1 MTEENYRHH
10 KEKGKHI
17 AGQMTLTELAS
28 QMRNSSKAIERLNI
42 KQYNWWNEG
51 LHGVARAGVATV
63 FPQAIC
69 MASTFDEKAV
79 KKCADII
86 ATEARAKFNE
96 SQKNEDFSIYKG
108 LTLWSPNINIF
119 RDPRWGR
126 GHETY
131 GEDPYLTS
139 ILGCAFIEGIQGDD
153 QKYMKASA
161 CAKHFC
167 VHSGPEGL
175 RHTFNAEVSKKDFYE
190 TYIPAFEAAI
200 KKAKV
205 SGVMGAYNMVNGE
218 SCCASDKLI
227 DKLLRKE
234 WGFDGYYVS
243 DCSAILDVIY
253 KHKRTLNPSKGAA
266 MAVNAGCDLE
276 CGVVYSLLPVSVK
289 LGYTNKETL
298 KNSVSRLM
306 AIRSALGMFDKDCPY
321 NEISISDNATPEHE
335 SEAVRMAEKGIVLLE
350 NDGILPLKENA
361 QKILI
366 TGFNADNKL
375 AYLGNYFGDP
385 SHFVMVTEA
394 ISQYNIDTEFIR
406 GIHLYNQNTNYDKE
420 AALKSAAESDIII
433 MCTGLD
439 SSIEGEEAGG
449 ALAGGGGNI
458 GEQGDRETIE
468 LPLNQQEYIEELLDT
483 GKKIILLN
491 FSGGCIDFRK
501 YKNKVNAILQCWY
514 PGAQGGQ
521 SIANIL
527 FGKCSPS
534 GKLPITFYNSVDD
547 LPDFCDYSMQNRT
560 YRYFKGDVQYPFGY
574 GKTYTKFDL
583 LKIDYNSKEKQLSCL
598 IKNSGEFDCDEV
610 VQIYITYP
618 KTNYELP
625 TKSLIKCK
633 REFIPKGDTKEFIFT
648 FEENDFYSTDHFGNT
663 VFLEG
668 SYKILTTDGQNIYDE
683 SISFYNSQETNIV
696 NECPL

>member
-1 MTEENYRHH
+1 MTEKNYSQH
-10 KEKGKHI
+10 KRS
-17 AGQMTLTELAS
+17 GQNLANQMSLIELVS
-28 QMRNSSKAIERLNI
+28 QMRNSSKSIKRLNI

-51 LHGVARAGVATV
+51 LHGVARAGIATV

-69 MASTFDEKAV
+69 MAASFDEESV
-79 KKCADII
+79 KYCADII
-86 ATEARAKFNE
+86 STEARAKFNE
-96 SQKNEDFSIYKG
+96 SQKNKDYSIYKG
-108 LTLWSPNINIF
+108 LTLWSPNVNIF

-139 ILGCAFIEGIQGDD
+139 VLGCAFIEGIQGDNE
-153 QKYMKASA
+153 KYMKASA

-190 TYIPAFEAAI
+190 TYIPAFEAAV

-205 SGVMGAYNMVNGE
+205 SGVMGAYNRVNDE

-234 WGFDGYYVS
+234 WGFDGYFVS
-243 DCSAILDVIY
+243 DCAAILDVIY
-253 KHKRTLNPSKGAA
+253 KHKKTFNPAKGAA

-276 CGVVYSLLPVSVK
+276 CGVVYSLLPLSVG
-289 LGYTNKETL
+289 LGYISKDTL
-298 KNSVSRLM
+298 RKSVARLM
-306 AIRSALGMFDKDCPY
+306 AIRSSLGMFDDDCPF
-321 NEISISDNATPEHE
+321 NKITIKENATPEHE
-335 SEAVRMAEKGIVLLE
+335 AQAVKMAEKGIVLLE

-366 TGFNADNKL
+366 TGYNADNKL

-385 SHFVMVTEA
+385 SHFVMVTDA
-394 ISQYNIDTEFIR
+394 VSQYNRETEFIR
-406 GIHLYNQNTNYDKE
+406 GIHLYESAKNGDVNQALQ
-420 AALKSAAESDIII
+420 AAQNADIIL

-458 GEQGDRETIE
+458 GKQGDRETID
-468 LPLNQQEYIEELLDT
+468 LPMNQQEYIAKLIET

-491 FSGGCIDFRK
+491 FSGGCINFGRF
-501 YKNKVNAILQCWY
+501 KNRVNAILQCWY
-514 PGAQGGQ
+514 PGAQGGKA
-521 SIANIL
+521 IANIL

-534 GKLPITFYNSVDD
+534 GKLPVTFYNSVDD

-574 GKTYTKFDL
+574 GKTYTKFAL
-583 LKIDYNSKEKQLSCL
+583 ENAEVRENKIRATVKNVGKFESETVLQLYVTCP
-598 IKNSGEFDCDEV
+598 KAEFETP
-610 VQIYITYP
+610 I
-618 KTNYELP
+618 
-625 TKSLIKCK
+625 KSLIGFK
-633 REFIPKGDTKEFIFT
+633 RISLKPQEEKEFVFEIDENSLMSVNDNGEKVLLKGEYTFT
-648 FEENDFYSTDHFGNT
+648 
-663 VFLEG
+663 L
-668 SYKILTTDGQNIYDE
+668 TDGCDFESKPIIGAENIHM
-683 SISFYNSQETNIV
+683 
-696 NECPL
+696 

>member
-1 MTEENYRHH
+1 MTEKNYLQH
-10 KEKGKHI
+10 KRN
-17 AGQMTLTELAS
+17 GQNLANQMSLIELVS
-28 QMRNSSKAIERLNI
+28 QMRNSSKSIKRLNI

-69 MASTFDEKAV
+69 MAASFDTTAV
-79 KKCADII
+79 KRCANII

-96 SQKNEDFSIYKG
+96 SQKNEDYSIYKG

-139 ILGCAFIEGIQGDD
+139 VLGCAFIEGIQGDD
-153 QKYMKASA
+153 EKYMKASA
-161 CAKHFC
+161 CVKHFC

-175 RHTFNAEVSKKDFYE
+175 RHTFNSEVSKKDFYE
-190 TYIPAFEAAI
+190 TYIPAFEAAV

-218 SCCASDKLI
+218 SCCASEKLI

-234 WGFDGYYVS
+234 WGFDGYFVS

-253 KHKRTLNPSKGAA
+253 KHKNTLNPAKGAA

-276 CGVVYSLLPVSVK
+276 CGVVYSLLPLSVG
-289 LGYTNKETL
+289 LGYISKDTL
-298 KNSVSRLM
+298 RKSVARLM
-306 AIRSALGMFDKDCPY
+306 AIRSSLGMFDDDCPF
-321 NEISISDNATPEHE
+321 NKITIKENATPEHE
-335 SEAVRMAEKGIVLLE
+335 AQAVKMAEKGIVLLE

-366 TGFNADNKL
+366 TGYNADNKL

-385 SHFVMVTEA
+385 SHFVMVTDA
-394 ISQYNIDTEFIR
+394 VSQYNRETEFIR
-406 GIHLYNQNTNYDKE
+406 GIHLYESAKTGDVNQALQ
-420 AALKSAAESDIII
+420 AAQNADIIL

-458 GEQGDRETIE
+458 GKQGDRETID
-468 LPLNQQEYIEELLDT
+468 LPLNQQEYIEKLMET

-491 FSGGCIDFRK
+491 FSGGCVNFGK
-501 YKNKVNAILQCWY
+501 FKNRVNAIVQCWY
-514 PGAQGGQ
+514 PGAQGGKA
-521 SIANIL
+521 IANIL

-534 GKLPITFYNSVDD
+534 GKLPVTFYNSVDD

-574 GKTYTKFDL
+574 GRTYTKFSLENAEVRENKIRATVKNVGKFESETVLQLYVTCPKAEFETPIKSLTGFKRISLKPQEEKEFVFEIDENSLMSVNDNGEKVL
-583 LKIDYNSKEKQLSCL
+583 LK
-598 IKNSGEFDCDEV
+598 GE
-610 VQIYITYP
+610 YT
-618 KTNYELP
+618 
-625 TKSLIKCK
+625 
-633 REFIPKGDTKEFIFT
+633 FT
-648 FEENDFYSTDHFGNT
+648 
-663 VFLEG
+663 L
-668 SYKILTTDGQNIYDE
+668 TDGCDFE
-683 SISFYNSQETNIV
+683 SKPIIGAENMHM
-696 NECPL
+696 

>member
-1 MTEENYRHH
+1 MTEKNYSQH
-10 KEKGKHI
+10 KRN
-17 AGQMTLTELAS
+17 GQNLANQMSLIELVS
-28 QMRNSSKAIERLNI
+28 QMRNSSKSIKRLNI

-51 LHGVARAGVATV
+51 LHGVARAGIATV

-69 MASTFDEKAV
+69 MASSFDADAV
-79 KKCADII
+79 KQCADII
-86 ATEARAKFNE
+86 STEARAKFNE
-96 SQKNEDFSIYKG
+96 SQKNKDYSIYKG
-108 LTLWSPNINIF
+108 LTLWSPNVNIF

-131 GEDPYLTS
+131 GEDPYLTAV
-139 ILGCAFIEGIQGDD
+139 LGCAFIEGIQGDNE
-153 QKYMKASA
+153 KYMKASA

-190 TYIPAFEAAI
+190 TYIPAFEAAV

-205 SGVMGAYNMVNGE
+205 SGVMGAYNRVNGE

-234 WGFDGYYVS
+234 WGFDGYFVS
-243 DCSAILDVIY
+243 DCAAILDVIY
-253 KHKRTLNPSKGAA
+253 KHKKTFNPAKGAA

-276 CGVVYSLLPVSVK
+276 CGVVYSLLPLSVG
-289 LGYTNKETL
+289 LGYISKDTL
-298 KNSVSRLM
+298 RKSVARLM
-306 AIRSALGMFDKDCPY
+306 AIRSSLGMFDDDCPF
-321 NEISISDNATPEHE
+321 NKITIKENATPEHE
-335 SEAVRMAEKGIVLLE
+335 AQAVKMAEKGIVLLE

-366 TGFNADNKL
+366 TGYNADNKL

-385 SHFVMVTEA
+385 SHFVMVTDA
-394 ISQYNIDTEFIR
+394 ISQYNRETEFIR
-406 GIHLYNQNTNYDKE
+406 GIHLYESAKNGDVNQALQ
-420 AALKSAAESDIII
+420 AAQNADIIL

-458 GEQGDRETIE
+458 GKQGDRETID
-468 LPLNQQEYIEELLDT
+468 LPLNQQEYIEKLMET

-491 FSGGCIDFRK
+491 FSGGCVNFGK
-501 YKNKVNAILQCWY
+501 FKNRVNAIVQCWY
-514 PGAQGGQ
+514 PGAQGGKA
-521 SIANIL
+521 IANIL

-534 GKLPITFYNSVDD
+534 GKLPVTFYNSVDD

-574 GKTYTKFDL
+574 GKTYTKFAL
-583 LKIDYNSKEKQLSCL
+583 ENAEVRENKIRATVKNVGKFESETVLQLYVTCP
-598 IKNSGEFDCDEV
+598 KAEFETP
-610 VQIYITYP
+610 I
-618 KTNYELP
+618 
-625 TKSLIKCK
+625 KSLIGFK
-633 REFIPKGDTKEFIFT
+633 RISLKPQEKKEFVFETDENSLMSVNDNGEKVLLKGEYTFT
-648 FEENDFYSTDHFGNT
+648 
-663 VFLEG
+663 L
-668 SYKILTTDGQNIYDE
+668 TDGCDFECKQ
-683 SISFYNSQETNIV
+683 ISYH
-696 NECPL
+696 L

>member
-1 MTEENYRHH
+1 MTEENYIYH

-17 AGQMTLTELAS
+17 AEQMTLTELAS
-28 QMRNSSKAIERLNI
+28 QMRNSSKSIKRLNI

-69 MASTFDEKAV
+69 MAASFDATAV
-79 KKCADII
+79 KRCANII

-153 QKYMKASA
+153 ERYMKASA

-190 TYIPAFEAAI
+190 TYIPAFEAAV

-234 WGFDGYYVS
+234 WGFDGYFVS

-253 KHKRTLNPSKGAA
+253 KHKKTLNPSKGAA

-289 LGYTNKETL
+289 LGYTNKEAL
-298 KNSVSRLM
+298 KKSVSRLM

-361 QKILI
+361 RKILI

-385 SHFVMVTEA
+385 SHFVMVTDA
-394 ISQYNIDTEFIR
+394 VSQYNIDTEFIR

-420 AALKSAAESDIII
+420 EALKSAAESDIII

-458 GEQGDRETIE
+458 GEQGDRETLE
-468 LPLNQQEYIEELLDT
+468 LPLNQQEYIEELLNT

-501 YKNKVNAILQCWY
+501 YKNRVNAILQCWY
-514 PGAQGGQ
+514 PGAQGGEA
-521 SIANIL
+521 IADIL

-574 GKTYTKFDL
+574 GKTYTKFALEDISL
-583 LKIDYNSKEKQLSCL
+583 VGEEIKATICNIGNEKSDTVLQLYVS
-598 IKNSGEFDCDEV
+598 
-610 VQIYITYP
+610 YP
-618 KTNYELP
+618 PMEYPNPL
-625 TKSLIKCK
+625 KSLVSFNRIRLKPG
-633 REFIPKGDTKEFIFT
+633 EKETVTFSITNEYLVSTNSDGKKIILDGCYKFT
-648 FEENDFYSTDHFGNT
+648 
-663 VFLEG
+663 L
-668 SYKILTTDGQNIYDE
+668 TDGCDFTSRPIIYQKQR
-683 SISFYNSQETNIV
+683 N
-696 NECPL
+696 

>member
-1 MTEENYRHH
+1 MTEKNYMKHEEN
-10 KEKGKHI
+10 GKRI
-17 AGQMTLTELAS
+17 AEQMTLLELAS
-28 QMRNSSKAIERLNI
+28 QMRNSSKSIKRLNI

-69 MASTFDEKAV
+69 MASSFDADAV
-79 KKCADII
+79 KRCADII
-86 ATEARAKFNE
+86 STEARAKFNE
-96 SQKNEDFSIYKG
+96 SQKNKDYSIYKG

-131 GEDPYLTS
+131 GEDPYLTAV
-139 ILGCAFIEGIQGDD
+139 LGCAFIEGIQGDD
-153 QKYMKASA
+153 ENYMKASA

-190 TYIPAFEAAI
+190 TYIPAFEAAV

-205 SGVMGAYNMVNGE
+205 SGVMGAYNRVNGE

-234 WGFDGYYVS
+234 WGFDGYFVS
-243 DCSAILDVIY
+243 DCAAILDVIY
-253 KHKRTLNPSKGAA
+253 KHKKTFNPAKGAA

-276 CGVVYSLLPVSVK
+276 CGVVYSLLPLSVG
-289 LGYTNKETL
+289 LGYISKDTL
-298 KNSVSRLM
+298 RKSVARLM
-306 AIRSALGMFDKDCPY
+306 AIRSSLGMFDDDCPF
-321 NEISISDNATPEHE
+321 NKITIKENATPEHE
-335 SEAVRMAEKGIVLLE
+335 AQAIKMAEKGIVLLE
-350 NDGILPLKENA
+350 NDGILPLRENA
-361 QKILI
+361 QKIFI
-366 TGFNADNKL
+366 TGYNADNKL

-385 SHFVMVTEA
+385 SHFVMVTDA
-394 ISQYNIDTEFIR
+394 ISQYNRETEFIR
-406 GIHLYNQNTNYDKE
+406 GIHLYESAKNGDVNQALQ
-420 AALKSAAESDIII
+420 AAQNADIIL

-458 GEQGDRETIE
+458 GKQGDRETID
-468 LPLNQQEYIEELLDT
+468 LPLNQQEYIEKLIKT

-491 FSGGCIDFRK
+491 FSGGCINFGK
-501 YKNKVNAILQCWY
+501 FKNRVNAIVQCWY
-514 PGAQGGQ
+514 PGAQGGKA
-521 SIANIL
+521 IANSL

-534 GKLPITFYNSVDD
+534 GKLPVTFYNSVDD

-574 GKTYTKFDL
+574 GKTYTKFAL
-583 LKIDYNSKEKQLSCL
+583 ENAEVRENKIRATVQNVGKFESETVLQLYVTCP
-598 IKNSGEFDCDEV
+598 KAEFETP
-610 VQIYITYP
+610 I
-618 KTNYELP
+618 
-625 TKSLIKCK
+625 KSLIGFK
-633 REFIPKGDTKEFIFT
+633 RISLKPQEEKEFVFEIDENSLMSVNDNGKKVLLKGEYTFT
-648 FEENDFYSTDHFGNT
+648 
-663 VFLEG
+663 L
-668 SYKILTTDGQNIYDE
+668 TDGCDFECKQ
-683 SISFYNSQETNIV
+683 ISYH
-696 NECPL
+696 L

>member
-1 MTEENYRHH
+1 MTEKNYSQH
-10 KEKGKHI
+10 KRNGERL
-17 AGQMTLTELAS
+17 ANQMSLIELVS
-28 QMRNSSKAIERLNI
+28 QMRNSSKSIKRLNI

-69 MASTFDEKAV
+69 MAASFDATAIKR
-79 KKCADII
+79 CADII
-86 ATEARAKFNE
+86 STEARAKFNE
-96 SQKNEDFSIYKG
+96 SQKNEDYSIYKG

-139 ILGCAFIEGIQGDD
+139 VLGCAFIEGIQGDSE
-153 QKYMKASA
+153 KYMKASA

-190 TYIPAFEAAI
+190 TYIPAFEAAV

-205 SGVMGAYNMVNGE
+205 SGVMGAYNRVNGE
-218 SCCASDKLI
+218 SCCASEKLI

-234 WGFDGYYVS
+234 WGFDGYFVS

-253 KHKRTLNPSKGAA
+253 KHKNTLNPAKGAA

-276 CGVVYSLLPVSVK
+276 CGVVYSLLPLSVG
-289 LGYTNKETL
+289 LGYISKDTL
-298 KNSVSRLM
+298 RKSVARLM
-306 AIRSALGMFDKDCPY
+306 AIRSSVGMFDDDCPF
-321 NEISISDNATPEHE
+321 NKITIKENATPEHE
-335 SEAVRMAEKGIVLLE
+335 AQAVKMAEKGIVLLE

-366 TGFNADNKL
+366 TGYNADNKL

-385 SHFVMVTEA
+385 SHFVMVTDA
-394 ISQYNIDTEFIR
+394 VSQYNRETEFIR
-406 GIHLYNQNTNYDKE
+406 GIHLYESAKTGDVNQALQ
-420 AALKSAAESDIII
+420 AAQNADIIL

-458 GEQGDRETIE
+458 GKQGDRETID
-468 LPLNQQEYIEELLDT
+468 LPLNQQEYIEKLMET

-491 FSGGCIDFRK
+491 FSGGCVNFGK
-501 YKNKVNAILQCWY
+501 FKNRVNAIVQCWY
-514 PGAQGGQ
+514 PGAQGGKA
-521 SIANIL
+521 IANIL

-534 GKLPITFYNSVDD
+534 GKLPVTFYNSVDD

-574 GKTYTKFDL
+574 GRTYTKFSL
-583 LKIDYNSKEKQLSCL
+583 ENAEVRENKIRATVKNVGKFESETVLQLYVTCP
-598 IKNSGEFDCDEV
+598 KAEFETP
-610 VQIYITYP
+610 I
-618 KTNYELP
+618 
-625 TKSLIKCK
+625 KSLIGFK
-633 REFIPKGDTKEFIFT
+633 RISLKPQEEKEFVFEIDENSLMSVNDNGEKVLLKGEYTFT
-648 FEENDFYSTDHFGNT
+648 
-663 VFLEG
+663 L
-668 SYKILTTDGQNIYDE
+668 TDGCDFE
-683 SISFYNSQETNIV
+683 SKPIIGAENMHM
-696 NECPL
+696 

>member
-1 MTEENYRHH
+1 MTEKNYSQH
-10 KEKGKHI
+10 KRN
-17 AGQMTLTELAS
+17 GQNLANQMSLIELVS
-28 QMRNSSKAIERLNI
+28 QMRNSSKSIKRLNI

-51 LHGVARAGVATV
+51 LHGVARAGIATV

-69 MASTFDEKAV
+69 MASSFDADAV
-79 KKCADII
+79 KQCADII
-86 ATEARAKFNE
+86 STEARAKFNE
-96 SQKNEDFSIYKG
+96 SQKNKDYSIYKG
-108 LTLWSPNINIF
+108 LTLWSPNVNIF

-139 ILGCAFIEGIQGDD
+139 VLGCAFIEGIQGDNE
-153 QKYMKASA
+153 KYMKASA

-190 TYIPAFEAAI
+190 TYIPAFEAAV

-205 SGVMGAYNMVNGE
+205 SGVMGAYNRVNDE

-234 WGFDGYYVS
+234 WGFDGYFVS
-243 DCSAILDVIY
+243 DCAAILDVIY
-253 KHKRTLNPSKGAA
+253 KHKKTFNPAKGAA

-276 CGVVYSLLPVSVK
+276 CGVVYSLLPLSVG
-289 LGYTNKETL
+289 LGYISKDTL
-298 KNSVSRLM
+298 RKSVARLM
-306 AIRSALGMFDKDCPY
+306 AIRSSLGMFDDDCPF
-321 NEISISDNATPEHE
+321 NKITIKENATPEHE
-335 SEAVRMAEKGIVLLE
+335 AQAVKMAEKGIVLLE

-366 TGFNADNKL
+366 TGYNADNKL

-385 SHFVMVTEA
+385 SHFVMVTDA
-394 ISQYNIDTEFIR
+394 VSQYNRETEFIR
-406 GIHLYNQNTNYDKE
+406 GIHLYESAKNGDVNQALQ
-420 AALKSAAESDIII
+420 AAQNADIIL

-458 GEQGDRETIE
+458 GKQGDRETID
-468 LPLNQQEYIEELLDT
+468 LPMNQQEYIAKLIET

-491 FSGGCIDFRK
+491 FSGGCINFGRF
-501 YKNKVNAILQCWY
+501 KNRVNAILQCWY
-514 PGAQGGQ
+514 PGAQGGKA
-521 SIANIL
+521 IANIL

-534 GKLPITFYNSVDD
+534 GKLPVTFYNSVDD

-574 GKTYTKFDL
+574 GKTYTKFAL
-583 LKIDYNSKEKQLSCL
+583 ENAEVRENKIRATVKNVGKFESETVLQLYVTCP
-598 IKNSGEFDCDEV
+598 KAEFETP
-610 VQIYITYP
+610 I
-618 KTNYELP
+618 
-625 TKSLIKCK
+625 KSLIGFK
-633 REFIPKGDTKEFIFT
+633 RISLKPQEEKEFVFETDENSLMSVNDNGEKVLLKGEYTFT
-648 FEENDFYSTDHFGNT
+648 
-663 VFLEG
+663 L
-668 SYKILTTDGQNIYDE
+668 TDGCDFESKPIIGAENIHM
-683 SISFYNSQETNIV
+683 
-696 NECPL
+696 

>member
-1 MTEENYRHH
+1 MTEKNYAQH
-10 KEKGKHI
+10 KRN
-17 AGQMTLTELAS
+17 GQNLANQMSLIELVS
-28 QMRNSSKAIERLNI
+28 QMRNSSKSIKHLNI

-69 MASTFDEKAV
+69 MASSFDADAV
-79 KKCADII
+79 KRCADII
-86 ATEARAKFNE
+86 STEARAKFNE
-96 SQKNEDFSIYKG
+96 SQQNKDYSIYKG

-139 ILGCAFIEGIQGDD
+139 VLGCAFIEGIQGDNE
-153 QKYMKASA
+153 KYMKASA

-190 TYIPAFEAAI
+190 TYIPAFEAAV

-205 SGVMGAYNMVNGE
+205 SGVMGAYNRVNGE

-234 WGFDGYYVS
+234 WGFDGYFVS
-243 DCSAILDVIY
+243 DCAAILDVIY
-253 KHKRTLNPSKGAA
+253 KHKKTFNPAKGAA
-266 MAVNAGCDLE
+266 IAVNAGCDLE

-298 KNSVSRLM
+298 KRSVSRLM
-306 AIRSALGMFDKDCPY
+306 SIRSSLGMFDDDCPF
-321 NEISISDNATPEHE
+321 NKITIKENATPVHE
-335 SEAVRMAEKGIVLLE
+335 AQAVKMAEKGIVLLE

-366 TGFNADNKL
+366 TGYNADNKL

-385 SHFVMVTEA
+385 SHFVMVTDA
-394 ISQYNIDTEFIR
+394 VSKYNRETEFIR
-406 GIHLYNQNTNYDKE
+406 GIHLYESAKNGDVNQALQ
-420 AALKSAAESDIII
+420 AAQNADIIL

-458 GEQGDRETIE
+458 GKQGDRETID
-468 LPLNQQEYIEELLDT
+468 LPLNQQEYIEKLIKT

-491 FSGGCIDFRK
+491 FSGGCVNFGK
-501 YKNKVNAILQCWY
+501 FKNRVNAIVQCWY
-514 PGAQGGQ
+514 PGAQGGTA
-521 SIANIL
+521 IANIL

-534 GKLPITFYNSVDD
+534 GKLPVTFYNSVDD

-574 GKTYTKFDL
+574 GKTYTKFAL
-583 LKIDYNSKEKQLSCL
+583 ENAEVRENKIHATVKNVGKFESETVLQLYVTCP
-598 IKNSGEFDCDEV
+598 KAEFETP
-610 VQIYITYP
+610 I
-618 KTNYELP
+618 
-625 TKSLIKCK
+625 KSLIGFK
-633 REFIPKGDTKEFIFT
+633 RISLKPQEEKEFVFEIDENSLMSVNENGEKVLLKGEYTFT
-648 FEENDFYSTDHFGNT
+648 
-663 VFLEG
+663 L
-668 SYKILTTDGQNIYDE
+668 TDGCDFESKPIIGAENIHM
-683 SISFYNSQETNIV
+683 
-696 NECPL
+696 

>member
-1 MTEENYRHH
+1 MTEKNYSQH
-10 KEKGKHI
+10 KRNGERL
-17 AGQMTLTELAS
+17 ANQMSLIELVS
-28 QMRNSSKAIERLNI
+28 QMRNSSKSIKRLNI

-69 MASTFDEKAV
+69 MAASFDATAIKR
-79 KKCADII
+79 CADII
-86 ATEARAKFNE
+86 STEARAKFNE
-96 SQKNEDFSIYKG
+96 SQKNEDYSIYKG

-139 ILGCAFIEGIQGDD
+139 VLGCAFIEGIQGDSE
-153 QKYMKASA
+153 KYMKASA

-190 TYIPAFEAAI
+190 TYIPAFEAAV

-205 SGVMGAYNMVNGE
+205 SGVMGAYNRVNGE
-218 SCCASDKLI
+218 SCCASEKLI

-234 WGFDGYYVS
+234 WGFDGYFVS

-253 KHKRTLNPSKGAA
+253 KHKNTLNPAKGAA

-276 CGVVYSLLPVSVK
+276 CGVVYSLLPLSVG
-289 LGYTNKETL
+289 LGYISKDTL
-298 KNSVSRLM
+298 RKSVARLM
-306 AIRSALGMFDKDCPY
+306 AIRSSLGMFDDDCPF
-321 NEISISDNATPEHE
+321 NKITIKENATPEHE
-335 SEAVRMAEKGIVLLE
+335 AQAVKMAEKGIVLLE

-366 TGFNADNKL
+366 TGYNADNKL

-385 SHFVMVTEA
+385 SHFVMVTDA
-394 ISQYNIDTEFIR
+394 VSQYNRETEFIR
-406 GIHLYNQNTNYDKE
+406 GIHLYESAKTGDVNQALQ
-420 AALKSAAESDIII
+420 AAQNADIIL

-458 GEQGDRETIE
+458 GKQGDRETID
-468 LPLNQQEYIEELLDT
+468 LPLNQQEYIEKLMET

-491 FSGGCIDFRK
+491 FSGGCVNFGK
-501 YKNKVNAILQCWY
+501 FKNRVNAIVQCWY
-514 PGAQGGQ
+514 PGAQGGKA
-521 SIANIL
+521 IANIL

-534 GKLPITFYNSVDD
+534 GKLPVTFYNSVDD

-574 GKTYTKFDL
+574 GRTYTKFSL
-583 LKIDYNSKEKQLSCL
+583 ENAEVRENKIRATVKNVGKFESETVLQLYVTCP
-598 IKNSGEFDCDEV
+598 KAEFETP
-610 VQIYITYP
+610 I
-618 KTNYELP
+618 
-625 TKSLIKCK
+625 KSLIGFK
-633 REFIPKGDTKEFIFT
+633 RISLKPQEEKEFVFEIDENSLMSVNDNGEKVLLKGEYTFT
-648 FEENDFYSTDHFGNT
+648 
-663 VFLEG
+663 L
-668 SYKILTTDGQNIYDE
+668 TDGCDFE
-683 SISFYNSQETNIV
+683 SKPIIGAENMHM
-696 NECPL
+696 

>member
-1 MTEENYRHH
+1 MTEKNYLQH
-10 KEKGKHI
+10 KRN
-17 AGQMTLTELAS
+17 GQNLANQMSLIELVS
-28 QMRNSSKAIERLNI
+28 QMRNSSKSIKRLNI

-69 MASTFDEKAV
+69 MAASFDTTAV
-79 KKCADII
+79 KRCANII

-96 SQKNEDFSIYKG
+96 SQKNEDYSIYKG

-139 ILGCAFIEGIQGDD
+139 VLGCAFIEGIQGDD
-153 QKYMKASA
+153 EKYMKASA

-190 TYIPAFEAAI
+190 TYIPAFEAAV

-234 WGFDGYYVS
+234 WGFDGYFVS

-253 KHKRTLNPSKGAA
+253 KHKNTLNPAKGAA

-276 CGVVYSLLPVSVK
+276 CGVVYSLLPLSVG
-289 LGYTNKETL
+289 LGYISKDTL
-298 KNSVSRLM
+298 RKSVARLM
-306 AIRSALGMFDKDCPY
+306 AIRSSLGMFDDDCPF
-321 NEISISDNATPEHE
+321 NKITIKENATPEHE
-335 SEAVRMAEKGIVLLE
+335 AQAVKMAEKGIVLLE

-366 TGFNADNKL
+366 TGYNADNKL

-385 SHFVMVTEA
+385 SHFVMVTDA
-394 ISQYNIDTEFIR
+394 VSQYNRETEFIR
-406 GIHLYNQNTNYDKE
+406 GIHLYESAKTGDVNQALQ
-420 AALKSAAESDIII
+420 AAQNADIIL

-458 GEQGDRETIE
+458 GKQGDRETID
-468 LPLNQQEYIEELLDT
+468 LPLNQQEYIEKLMET

-491 FSGGCIDFRK
+491 FSGGCVNFGK
-501 YKNKVNAILQCWY
+501 FKNRVNAIVQCWY
-514 PGAQGGQ
+514 PGAQGGKA
-521 SIANIL
+521 IANIL

-534 GKLPITFYNSVDD
+534 GKLPVTFYNSVDD

-574 GKTYTKFDL
+574 GRTYTKFSL
-583 LKIDYNSKEKQLSCL
+583 ENAEVRENKIRATVKNVGKFESETVLQLYVTCP
-598 IKNSGEFDCDEV
+598 KAEFETP
-610 VQIYITYP
+610 I
-618 KTNYELP
+618 
-625 TKSLIKCK
+625 KSLIGFK
-633 REFIPKGDTKEFIFT
+633 RISLKPQEEKEFVFEIDENSLMSVNDNGEKVLLKGEYTFT
-648 FEENDFYSTDHFGNT
+648 
-663 VFLEG
+663 L
-668 SYKILTTDGQNIYDE
+668 TDGCDFE
-683 SISFYNSQETNIV
+683 SKPIIGAENMHM
-696 NECPL
+696 

>member
-1 MTEENYRHH
+1 MTEENFISH
-10 KEKGKHI
+10 KEKGEKLSR
-17 AGQMTLTELAS
+17 QMSLIELVS

-69 MASTFDEKAV
+69 MASTFDERAV
-79 KKCADII
+79 RNCANII

-96 SQKNEDFSIYKG
+96 SQKNEDYSIYKG

-139 ILGCAFIEGIQGDD
+139 VLGCAFIEGIQGDD
-153 QKYMKASA
+153 DKYLKASA

-167 VHSGPEGL
+167 VHSGPESL

-190 TYIPAFEAAI
+190 TYTPAFEAAV

-205 SGVMGAYNMVNGE
+205 SGIMGAYNLVNGE
-218 SCCASDKLI
+218 SCCASELLI
-227 DKLLRKE
+227 NNLLRNE
-234 WGFDGYYVS
+234 WGFDGYFVS

-253 KHKRTLNPSKGAA
+253 KHKKTINPSKGAA

-276 CGVVYSLLPVSVK
+276 CGVVYSLLPISVK
-289 LGYTNKETL
+289 LGYTDKGTL
-298 KNSVSRLM
+298 KKSVARLM
-306 AIRSALGMFDKDCPY
+306 SIRSALGMFDKDYPY
-321 NEISISDNATPEHE
+321 NKISIAENATPEHE
-335 SEAVRMAEKGIVLLE
+335 SEAIKMAEKGLVLLE
-350 NDGILPLKENA
+350 NDGVLPLKENS
-361 QKILI
+361 QKIFI
-366 TGFNADNKL
+366 TGYNADNKL

-394 ISQYNIDTEFIR
+394 ISQYNSDTDFIR

-420 AALKSAAESDIII
+420 AALKSAADSDIII
-433 MCTGLD
+433 VCTGLD

-458 GEQGDRETIE
+458 GEQGDRETLE
-468 LPLNQQEYIEELLDT
+468 LPLNQQEYIEELLVT
-483 GKKIILLN
+483 GKKVILLN

-501 YKNKVNAILQCWY
+501 YKGRVNAIVQCWY
-514 PGAQGGQ
+514 PGAQGGKA
-521 SIANIL
+521 IANIL
-527 FGKCSPS
+527 FGKRSPS
-534 GKLPITFYNSVDD
+534 GKLPVTFYNSVDD
-547 LPDFCDYSMQNRT
+547 IPDFCDYSMQNRT

-574 GKTYTKFDL
+574 GKTYTKFALENADVREN
-583 LKIDYNSKEKQLSCL
+583 KIRATVKNVGKFESETVLQLYVTCP
-598 IKNSGEFDCDEV
+598 KAEFETP
-610 VQIYITYP
+610 I
-618 KTNYELP
+618 
-625 TKSLIKCK
+625 KSLIGFK
-633 REFIPKGDTKEFIFT
+633 RISLKPQEEKEFVFEIDENSLMSVNDNGEKVLLKGEYTFT
-648 FEENDFYSTDHFGNT
+648 
-663 VFLEG
+663 L
-668 SYKILTTDGQNIYDE
+668 TDGCDFESKPIIGAENIHM
-683 SISFYNSQETNIV
+683 
-696 NECPL
+696 

>member
-1 MTEENYRHH
+1 MTEKNYMKHEEN
-10 KEKGKHI
+10 GKRI
-17 AGQMTLTELAS
+17 AEQMTLLELAS
-28 QMRNSSKAIERLNI
+28 QMRNSSKSIKRLNI

-69 MASTFDEKAV
+69 MASSFDADAV
-79 KKCADII
+79 KRCADII
-86 ATEARAKFNE
+86 STEARDKFNE
-96 SQKNEDFSIYKG
+96 SQKNKDYSIYKG

-131 GEDPYLTS
+131 GEDPYLTAV
-139 ILGCAFIEGIQGDD
+139 LGCAFIEGIQGDD
-153 QKYMKASA
+153 ENYMKASA

-190 TYIPAFEAAI
+190 TYIPAFEAAV

-205 SGVMGAYNMVNGE
+205 SGVMGAYNRVNGE

-234 WGFDGYYVS
+234 WGFDGYFVS
-243 DCSAILDVIY
+243 DCAAILDVIY
-253 KHKRTLNPSKGAA
+253 KHKKTFNPAKGAA

-276 CGVVYSLLPVSVK
+276 CGVVYSLLPLSVG
-289 LGYTNKETL
+289 LGYISKDTL
-298 KNSVSRLM
+298 RKSVARLM
-306 AIRSALGMFDKDCPY
+306 AIRSSLGMFDDDCPF
-321 NEISISDNATPEHE
+321 NKITIKENATPEHE
-335 SEAVRMAEKGIVLLE
+335 AQAIKMAEKGIVLLE
-350 NDGILPLKENA
+350 NDGILPLRENA
-361 QKILI
+361 QKIFI
-366 TGFNADNKL
+366 TGYNADNKL

-385 SHFVMVTEA
+385 SHFVMVTDA
-394 ISQYNIDTEFIR
+394 ISQYNRETEFIR
-406 GIHLYNQNTNYDKE
+406 GIHLYESAKNGDVNQALQ
-420 AALKSAAESDIII
+420 AAQNADIIL

-458 GEQGDRETIE
+458 GKQGDRETID
-468 LPLNQQEYIEELLDT
+468 LPLNQQEYIEKLIKT

-491 FSGGCIDFRK
+491 FSGGCINFGK
-501 YKNKVNAILQCWY
+501 FKNRVNAIVQCWY
-514 PGAQGGQ
+514 PGAQGGKA
-521 SIANIL
+521 IANSL

-534 GKLPITFYNSVDD
+534 GKLPVTFYNSVDD

-574 GKTYTKFDL
+574 GKTYTKFAL
-583 LKIDYNSKEKQLSCL
+583 ENAEVRENKIRATVQNVGKFESETVLQLYVTCP
-598 IKNSGEFDCDEV
+598 KAEFETP
-610 VQIYITYP
+610 I
-618 KTNYELP
+618 
-625 TKSLIKCK
+625 KSLIGFK
-633 REFIPKGDTKEFIFT
+633 RISLKPQEEKEFVFEIDENSLMSVNDNGKKVLLKGEYTFT
-648 FEENDFYSTDHFGNT
+648 
-663 VFLEG
+663 L
-668 SYKILTTDGQNIYDE
+668 TDGCDFECKQ
-683 SISFYNSQETNIV
+683 ISYH
-696 NECPL
+696 L

>member
-1 MTEENYRHH
+1 MTEKNYSQH
-10 KEKGKHI
+10 KRN
-17 AGQMTLTELAS
+17 GQNLANQMSLIELVS
-28 QMRNSSKAIERLNI
+28 QMRNSSKSIKRLNI

-51 LHGVARAGVATV
+51 LHGVARAGIATV

-69 MASTFDEKAV
+69 MAASFDEESV
-79 KKCADII
+79 KYCADII
-86 ATEARAKFNE
+86 STEARAKFNE
-96 SQKNEDFSIYKG
+96 SQKNKDYSIYKG
-108 LTLWSPNINIF
+108 LTLWSPNVNIF

-139 ILGCAFIEGIQGDD
+139 VLGCAFIEGIQGDSE
-153 QKYMKASA
+153 KYMKASA

-190 TYIPAFEAAI
+190 TYIPAFEAAV

-205 SGVMGAYNMVNGE
+205 SGVMGAYNRVNGE
-218 SCCASDKLI
+218 SCCASQKLI

-234 WGFDGYYVS
+234 WGFDGYFVS
-243 DCSAILDVIY
+243 DCAAILDVIY
-253 KHKRTLNPSKGAA
+253 KHKKTFNPAKGAA

-276 CGVVYSLLPVSVK
+276 CGVVYSLLPLSVG
-289 LGYTNKETL
+289 LGYISKDTL
-298 KNSVSRLM
+298 RKSVARLM
-306 AIRSALGMFDKDCPY
+306 AIRSSLGMFDDDCPF
-321 NEISISDNATPEHE
+321 NKITIKENATPEHE
-335 SEAVRMAEKGIVLLE
+335 AQAVKMAEKGIVLLE

-366 TGFNADNKL
+366 TGYNADNKL

-385 SHFVMVTEA
+385 SHFVMVTDA
-394 ISQYNIDTEFIR
+394 VSQYNRETEFIR
-406 GIHLYNQNTNYDKE
+406 GIHLYESAKTGDVNQALQ
-420 AALKSAAESDIII
+420 AAQNADIIL

-458 GEQGDRETIE
+458 GKQGDRETID
-468 LPLNQQEYIEELLDT
+468 LPLNQQEYIEKLMET

-491 FSGGCIDFRK
+491 FSGGCVNFGK
-501 YKNKVNAILQCWY
+501 FKNRVNAIVQCWY
-514 PGAQGGQ
+514 PGAQGGKA
-521 SIANIL
+521 IANIL

-534 GKLPITFYNSVDD
+534 GKLPVTFYNSVDD

-574 GKTYTKFDL
+574 GRTYTKFSL
-583 LKIDYNSKEKQLSCL
+583 ENAEVRENKIRATVKNVGKFESETVLQLYVTCP
-598 IKNSGEFDCDEV
+598 KAEFETP
-610 VQIYITYP
+610 I
-618 KTNYELP
+618 
-625 TKSLIKCK
+625 KSLIGFK
-633 REFIPKGDTKEFIFT
+633 RISLKPQEEKEFVFEIDENSLMSVNDNGEKVLLKGEYTFT
-648 FEENDFYSTDHFGNT
+648 
-663 VFLEG
+663 L
-668 SYKILTTDGQNIYDE
+668 TDGCDFE
-683 SISFYNSQETNIV
+683 SKPIIGAENMHM
-696 NECPL
+696 

>member
-1 MTEENYRHH
+1 MTEENYIYH

-17 AGQMTLTELAS
+17 AEQMTLTELAS
-28 QMRNSSKAIERLNI
+28 QMRNSSKLIKRLNI

-69 MASTFDEKAV
+69 MAASFDATAV
-79 KKCADII
+79 KRCANII

-153 QKYMKASA
+153 ERYMKASA

-190 TYIPAFEAAI
+190 TYIPAFEAAV

-234 WGFDGYYVS
+234 WGFDGYFVS

-253 KHKRTLNPSKGAA
+253 KHKKTLNPSKGAA

-289 LGYTNKETL
+289 LGYTNKEAL
-298 KNSVSRLM
+298 KKSVSRLM

-361 QKILI
+361 RKILI

-385 SHFVMVTEA
+385 SHFVMVTDA
-394 ISQYNIDTEFIR
+394 VSQYNIDTEFIR

-420 AALKSAAESDIII
+420 EALKSAAESDIII

-458 GEQGDRETIE
+458 GEQGDRETLE
-468 LPLNQQEYIEELLDT
+468 LPLNQQEYIEELLNT

-501 YKNKVNAILQCWY
+501 YKNRVNAILQCWY
-514 PGAQGGQ
+514 PGAQGGEA
-521 SIANIL
+521 IADIL

-574 GKTYTKFDL
+574 GKTYTKFALEDISL
-583 LKIDYNSKEKQLSCL
+583 VGEEIKATICNIGNEKSDTVLQLYVS
-598 IKNSGEFDCDEV
+598 
-610 VQIYITYP
+610 YP
-618 KTNYELP
+618 PMEYPNPL
-625 TKSLIKCK
+625 KSLVSFNRIRLKPG
-633 REFIPKGDTKEFIFT
+633 EKETVTFSITNEYLVSTNSDGKKIILDGCYKFT
-648 FEENDFYSTDHFGNT
+648 
-663 VFLEG
+663 L
-668 SYKILTTDGQNIYDE
+668 TDGCDFTSRPIIYQKQR
-683 SISFYNSQETNIV
+683 N
-696 NECPL
+696 

>member
-1 MTEENYRHH
+1 MAEENYIYH

-17 AGQMTLTELAS
+17 AEQMTLTELAS
-28 QMRNSSKAIERLNI
+28 QMRNSSKSIKRLNI

-69 MASTFDEKAV
+69 MAASFDATAV
-79 KKCADII
+79 KRCANII

-153 QKYMKASA
+153 ERYMKASA

-190 TYIPAFEAAI
+190 TYIPAFEAAV

-234 WGFDGYYVS
+234 WGFDGYFVS

-253 KHKRTLNPSKGAA
+253 KHKKTLNPSKGAA

-289 LGYTNKETL
+289 LGYTNKEAL
-298 KNSVSRLM
+298 KKSVSRLM

-361 QKILI
+361 RKILI

-385 SHFVMVTEA
+385 SHFVMVTDA
-394 ISQYNIDTEFIR
+394 VSQYNIDTEFIR

-420 AALKSAAESDIII
+420 EALKSAAESDIII

-458 GEQGDRETIE
+458 GEQGDRETLE
-468 LPLNQQEYIEELLDT
+468 LPLNQQEYIEELLNT

-501 YKNKVNAILQCWY
+501 YKNRVNAILQCWY
-514 PGAQGGQ
+514 PGAQGGEA
-521 SIANIL
+521 IADIL

-574 GKTYTKFDL
+574 GKTYTKFALEDISL
-583 LKIDYNSKEKQLSCL
+583 VGEEIKATICNIGNEKSDTVLQLYVS
-598 IKNSGEFDCDEV
+598 
-610 VQIYITYP
+610 YP
-618 KTNYELP
+618 PMEYPNPL
-625 TKSLIKCK
+625 KSLVSFNRIRLKPG
-633 REFIPKGDTKEFIFT
+633 EKETVTFSITNEYLVSTNSDGKKIILDGCYKFT
-648 FEENDFYSTDHFGNT
+648 
-663 VFLEG
+663 L
-668 SYKILTTDGQNIYDE
+668 TDGCDFTSRPIIYQKQR
-683 SISFYNSQETNIV
+683 N
-696 NECPL
+696 

>member
-1 MTEENYRHH
+1 MTNENYQKH
-10 KEKGKHI
+10 KI
-17 AGQMTLTELAS
+17 IGQNLADKMSLIELVS
-28 QMRNSSKAIERLNI
+28 QMRNSSKSIERLGI
-42 KQYNWWNEG
+42 KSYNWWNEG

-69 MASTFDEKAV
+69 MAASFDRETV

-86 ATEARAKFNE
+86 STEARAKFNE
-96 SQKNEDFSIYKG
+96 SQKNKDYSIYKG

-153 QKYMKASA
+153 EKYMKASA

-167 VHSGPEGL
+167 VHSGPEAL
-175 RHTFNAEVSKKDFYE
+175 RHTFNAEISKKDFYE
-190 TYIPAFEAAI
+190 TYVPAFEAAV

-205 SGVMGAYNMVNGE
+205 SGVMGAYNQVNGE

-227 DKLLRKE
+227 EKLLRKE

-253 KHKRTLNPSKGAA
+253 KHKKTLNPAKGAA
-266 MAVNAGCDLE
+266 MAVKAGCDLE

-289 LGYTNKETL
+289 LGYINKEII
-298 KNSVSRLM
+298 KKSVARLM
-306 AIRSALGMFDKDCPY
+306 AIRSSLGMFDDNCHFNK
-321 NEISISDNATPEHE
+321 ISTEENATPEHE
-335 SEAVRMAEKGIVLLE
+335 AQAIKMAEKGIVLLE
-350 NDGILPLKENA
+350 NDGTLPLKENA

-366 TGFNADNKL
+366 TGYNADNKL

-385 SHFVMVTEA
+385 SHFVMVTDAVCE
-394 ISQYNIDTEFIR
+394 YNSETEFIR
-406 GIHLYNQNTNYDKE
+406 GIHLFDSKKSSDEQL
-420 AALKSAAESDIII
+420 ALEKAKNSDIIL

-458 GEQGDRETIE
+458 GKQGDRENID
-468 LPLNQQEYIEELLDT
+468 LPINQQEYIEKLIKT
-483 GKKIILLN
+483 GKKIVLLN
-491 FSGGCIDFRK
+491 FSGGCINFGK
-501 YKNKVNAILQCWY
+501 FKNRVNAILQCWY
-514 PGAQGGQ
+514 PGAQGGKA
-521 SIANIL
+521 IADIL

-534 GKLPITFYNSVDD
+534 GKLPVTFYNSTDD

-560 YRYFKGDVQYPFGY
+560 YRYFNGKVQYSFGY
-574 GKTYTKFDL
+574 GKTYTKFA
-583 LKIDYNSKEKQLSCL
+583 LKNTEVCENKIRATVKNVGDVESETVLQLY
-598 IKNSGEFDCDEV
+598 V
-610 VQIYITYP
+610 TYP
-618 KTNYELP
+618 EADFKTP
-625 TKSLIKCK
+625 IKSLIDCK
-633 REFIPKGDTKEFIFT
+633 RILLKPQEEKEFE
-648 FEENDFYSTDHFGNT
+648 FEFDETKLLTVNDDGEKVLLSGVYNFY
-663 VFLEG
+663 L
-668 SYKILTTDGQNIYDE
+668 TDGCDFESKALSYFQNIE
-683 SISFYNSQETNIV
+683 NQ
-696 NECPL
+696 